1 MLNGSV
7 EGRCHARNFNAI
19 IPQHQLLGGNN
30 SMRNIEMVKASRKMR
45 KAGRRGTRRV
55 VKRGGSRKM
64 TRRSRS
70 RSRGGCWSGGSHA
83 GIDDMSM
90 EAASK
95 LSLAQGGDYQTIH
108 SKQHGGMAPVGYTG
122 VLDDSLRASAR
133 IAVLDQSVGAIQ
145 GMSDQSG
152 GGRRKKA
159 KKTMKAKKSKK
170 AKKTMKAKKSKNAK
184 KIAHKFIMAM
194 LKNLRKKQRG
204 GSTHALTQ
212 AQDYSAPGMLLSPA
226 AEARALA
233 GMNPEWKLATDPS
246 AFAPKM

>member
-1 MLNGSV
+1 
-7 EGRCHARNFNAI
+7 
-19 IPQHQLLGGNN
+19 
-30 SMRNIEMVKASRKMR
+30 MRNIEMVKASRKMR

-55 VKRGGSRKM
+55 VKRGGARKM
-64 TRRSRS
+64 TRRSRSRS
-70 RSRGGCWSGGSHA
+70 RSRGGCWSGGSPA
-83 GIDDMSM
+83 SVNDMSM

-95 LSLAQGGDYQTIH
+95 LSLAQGGDYQNIH

-152 GGRRKKA
+152 GGRIKNIKKSMKALLRRVKNTKKSTKAFLLRGFKAIRKVLKA
-159 KKTMKAKKSKK
+159 KKGKKS
-170 AKKTMKAKKSKNAK
+170 TRKNT
-184 KIAHKFIMAM
+184 MAM
-194 LKNLRKKQRG
+194 RMRKKQRG

-246 AFAPKM
+246 SFAPKM

>member
-1 MLNGSV
+1 
-7 EGRCHARNFNAI
+7 
-19 IPQHQLLGGNN
+19 
-30 SMRNIEMVKASRKMR
+30 MVKASRKMR

-64 TRRSRS
+64 TRRS

-159 KKTMKAKKSKK
+159 KKTMKAKKSK
-170 AKKTMKAKKSKNAK
+170 NAK